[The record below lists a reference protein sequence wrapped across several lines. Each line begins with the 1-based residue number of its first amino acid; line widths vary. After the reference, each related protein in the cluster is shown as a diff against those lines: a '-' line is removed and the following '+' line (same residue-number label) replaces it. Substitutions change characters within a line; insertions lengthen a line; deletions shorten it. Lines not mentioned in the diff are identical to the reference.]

1 LSRVAVVGGGITGLA
16 AAHYLAKSG
25 AEIVVLESSGRL
37 GGKVLTERHGGLTVE
52 AGPDSFLDREPAAA
66 SLCRELGLGPDLV
79 SPARFGALVWT
90 GTKLA
95 QLPAGFPHGIP
106 SSPYRGWRSGLL
118 SGWGALRA
126 CADLLNPRPV
136 SGPDISLGAF
146 VAHRFGSEVLEN
158 LVDPVLAG
166 TRAGGAESLSLA
178 AATPVIDSLARRNRS
193 LIAGLRGQDPSGTPP
208 FLAVGGG
215 MDRLVERLAAVLGDS
230 AEVRTGA
237 RVARIAR
244 PTRGFELQLANGGT
258 LEVQGVILTV
268 PAFAAAAILADLS
281 PRAAAHLATI
291 QYASV
296 ASVTLVYP
304 EGSWTPPEGTSGML
318 VSRAARATLAACSWT
333 SHKWPDTAPA
343 DGSLVMRCFA
353 GRSGADPVLQAPD
366 DELARRLAAELSAAL
381 GLDASPLRWRVTRW
395 ERGLPQYAV
404 GHLERVAAAERALEA
419 HPGVAL
425 AGAGYRGSGLPDC
438 IRQGQEAAG
447 RMLERV

>member
-1 LSRVAVVGGGITGLA
+1 MSRVAVVGGGITGLA
-16 AAHYLAKSG
+16 AAHRLAKSG
-25 AEIVVLESSGRL
+25 AEVVVLESSDRL
-37 GGKVLTERHGGLTVE
+37 GGKVLTERHEGLTVE

-66 SLCRELGLGPDLV
+66 SLCRELGLGADLV

-95 QLPAGFPHGIP
+95 RLPAGFPHGIP
-106 SSPYRGWRSGLL
+106 SSPSRAWRSGLL
-118 SGWGALRA
+118 SGRGALRA
-126 CADLLNPRPV
+126 CTDLFNPRPV
-136 SGPDISLGAF
+136 SGPDVSLGAF

-178 AATPVIDSLARRNRS
+178 AATPILDSLARRSRS
-193 LIAGLRGQDPSGTPP
+193 LITGLRSQDPTETPP
-208 FLAVGGG
+208 FLAIGGG
-215 MDRLVERLAAVLGDS
+215 MDRLVERLAATLGES
-230 AEVRTGA
+230 VEVRTEA
-237 RVARIAR
+237 RVARIQSSS
-244 PTRGFELQLANGGT
+244 RGFELT
-258 LEVQGVILTV
+258 LESGATLEAQALILAV
-268 PAFAAAAILADLS
+268 PAFAAAAILAQLS

-304 EGSWTPPEGTSGML
+304 RGSWTPPEGTSGLL

-333 SHKWPDTAPA
+333 SYKWPDTAPK

-353 GRSGADPVLQAPD
+353 GRSGADPAVQGPD
-366 DELARRLAAELSAAL
+366 DELARRLAADLSTAL

-404 GHLERVAAAERALEA
+404 GHLERVAAVERALEA

-447 RMLERV
+447 RMLARV

>member
-1 LSRVAVVGGGITGLA
+1 MSRVAVIGGGIAGLA

-25 AEIVVLESSGRL
+25 AEVVVLESSDRL
-37 GGKVLTERHGGLTVE
+37 GGKVLTERHEGLTVE

-66 SLCRELGLGPDLV
+66 SLCRELGLGADLV
-79 SPARFGALVWT
+79 SPDRFGALVWT

-95 QLPAGFPHGIP
+95 RLPAGFPHGIP

-136 SGPDISLGAF
+136 SGPDTSLGAF

-158 LVDPVLAG
+158 LIDPVLAG

-193 LIAGLRGQDPSGTPP
+193 LIAGLRGQDPSGPPP

-230 AEVRTGA
+230 VEVRTGA
-237 RVARIAR
+237 RVAGIAR
-244 PTRGFELQLANGGT
+244 STRGFELQLANGGT
-258 LEVQGVILTV
+258 LEAQGVILTV
-268 PAFAAAAILADLS
+268 PAFGAAAILAQLS
-281 PRAAAHLATI
+281 PRAAAQLATI

-304 EGSWTPPEGTSGML
+304 EGSWTPPEGTSGLL

-366 DELARRLAAELSAAL
+366 DELARRLAANLSAAL

>member
-1 LSRVAVVGGGITGLA
+1 MSRVAVVGGGITGLA

-66 SLCRELGLGPDLV
+66 SLCRELGLGRDLV

-106 SSPYRGWRSGLL
+106 SSPYRAWRSGLL
-118 SGWGALRA
+118 SGRGALRA
-126 CADLLNPRPV
+126 CTDLFNPRPV
-136 SGPDISLGAF
+136 SGPDLSLGAF
-146 VAHRFGSEVLEN
+146 VSHRFGSEVLEN
-158 LVDPVLAG
+158 LVDPLLAG

-193 LIAGLRGQDPSGTPP
+193 LIAGLRGPDPTGTPP
-208 FLAVGGG
+208 FLAVDGG
-215 MDRLVERLAAVLGDS
+215 MDRLVERLAAVLGER

-237 RVARIAR
+237 GVARVQSS
-244 PTRGFELQLANGGT
+244 TKGFELKLAAGGT
-258 LEVQGVILTV
+258 VEAQAVILAV
-268 PAFAAAAILADLS
+268 PAFAAAALLAQLS
-281 PRAAAHLATI
+281 PRAAARLATI

-296 ASVTLVYP
+296 ASVTLVFP
-304 EGSWTPPEGTSGML
+304 QGSWTPPEGTSGLL

-333 SHKWPDTAPA
+333 SHKWPETAPA

-353 GRSGADPVLQAPD
+353 GRSGADPALQVPD
-366 DELARRLAAELSAAL
+366 DELARRLAADLRAAI
-381 GLDASPLRWRVTRW
+381 GLDVSPVRSKVTRW

-419 HPGVAL
+419 YPGVTL

-438 IRQGQEAAG
+438 IRQGQEAAA
-447 RMLERV
+447 RVLERV